1 MRVFVTGATG
11 FIGSAIVRELKSS
24 GHEVVG
30 LVRSDEGAAALIR
43 QGVTAHRGEL
53 AQPEQ
58 FVEAAAGCDGVIHT
72 AFGHDFSAF
81 AEAVAIDLH
90 VVEALAGVLERSGK
104 PMVIASGTLIVAG
117 PRLATERDEPV
128 SPHMP
133 RAASEAA
140 MVAAATREVRS
151 SIVRLS
157 PTVHDAT
164 RAGLVTRLAAL
175 AKQKGVSA
183 YVGDGANRWP
193 SVHRLDAAHLFCLA
207 LEKAEPGMRLH
218 AVAEEGISLKA
229 MAEAVGKGLNVPTRS
244 IPPADA
250 DAHFGPF
257 AAFVTL
263 DDPTSSTITRDAVG
277 WAPREVGLLEDME
290 AGAHAAV

>member
-11 FIGSAIVRELKSS
+11 FIGSAIVQELKGS

-30 LVRSDEGAAALIR
+30 LARSDEGAAALIQ
-43 QGVTAHRGEL
+43 QGVAAHRGEL
-53 AQPEQ
+53 AQPER
-58 FVEAAAGCDGVIHT
+58 FVEAAAACDGVIHT
-72 AFGHDFSAF
+72 AFGHDFAAF
-81 AEAVAIDLH
+81 TAAVATDLR

-117 PRLATERDEPV
+117 PRLATERDEPA

-140 MVAAATREVRS
+140 IMAAATRGVHGM
-151 SIVRLS
+151 IIRLS
-157 PTVHDAT
+157 PTVHDT
-164 RAGLVTRLAAL
+164 SRAGLVTRLATL

-229 MAEAVGKGLNVPTRS
+229 MAEAVGRSLDLPVRS
-244 IPPADA
+244 IRPDDA
-250 DAHFGPF
+250 TAHFGPF

-263 DDPTSSTITRDAVG
+263 DNPTSSTVTRDAVG
-277 WAPREVGLLEDME
+277 WAPREAGLLEDMA
-290 AGAHAAV
+290 AGAQTSV